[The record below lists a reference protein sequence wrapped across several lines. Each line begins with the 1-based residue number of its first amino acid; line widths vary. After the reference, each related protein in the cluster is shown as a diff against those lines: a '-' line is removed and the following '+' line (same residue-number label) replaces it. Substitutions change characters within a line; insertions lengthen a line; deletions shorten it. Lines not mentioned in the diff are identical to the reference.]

1 MAYFLIK
8 IKLIY
13 LQFLPVAIGFILS
26 YSFLIWLIVYQ
37 FSLLALNEDLI
48 NFWLPFC
55 LPVIPVYIWLRPRIK
70 LLVLKDKK
78 GNLPFLYF
86 FAACLAISVP
96 TMVLQEYLLTATG
109 KLTTVEN
116 ISEISK
122 KPITRYYTIANHYI
136 DKQHATV
143 HRRTEVS
150 GRNNEYLTFHLY
162 VACPILDK
170 APQIDTGNNSSFIMP
185 AAWLGTE
192 YTKGISNHSSD
203 TEKEQAFKELGIE
216 TYNKL
221 KEQNLDQFIYLDH
234 IGNND
239 RHKGYYAAIK
249 SIPQYNDAEPLILE
263 AKNEPFETRN
273 GDKFGWIFKS
283 FGIGAGVWLLMLI
296 FPKFNNA
303 QLKKLPEYS
312 LERQRESF
320 NKFASSIK
328 ITSKSSV
335 SIIIIALNILVF
347 IIMVFAGFGFISFDG
362 QDLYAWGANYR
373 PAVVNGQWWRL
384 LTNIFLHGGLM
395 HLIFNMYGLLFV
407 SIFLEPILGRAK
419 FIIAYILCGLLASLA
434 SIWWHPATLSV
445 GASGVIFGLYG
456 VLTALLTTN
465 KADANSK
472 KGLLIN
478 NAIFIGINL
487 IIGFTGGIDNAA
499 HIGGLLT
506 GFIMGYTMYFFHRS
520 YLFVR
525 KSLKA
530 ISLVLIAPGYYFFIS
545 FC

>member
-1 MAYFLIK
+1 MNNFLSK

-13 LQFLPVAIGFILS
+13 LRFLLVAVGFILL
-26 YSFLIWLIVYQ
+26 YSFLIWIVVYQ

-55 LPVIPVYIWLRPRIK
+55 LPAIPVYIWLRPRIK

-86 FAACLAISVP
+86 FAACLAISAP
-96 TMVLQEYLLTATG
+96 TIVLQGYLLTATG
-109 KLTTVEN
+109 KLTTVKN
-116 ISEISK
+116 ISEISQ
-122 KPITRYYTIANHYI
+122 KPITKYYTVANHYI

-162 VACPILDK
+162 IACPILNK
-170 APQIDTGNNSSFIMP
+170 TPQIDTGNSNNFNMP
-185 AAWLGTE
+185 VAWLGTE
-192 YTKGISNHSSD
+192 YKNGISNHSSD

-216 TYNKL
+216 AYNKF
-221 KEQNLDQFIYLDH
+221 KDENLDRFIYLDH

-239 RHKGYYAAIK
+239 RRKGYYAAIK
-249 SIPQYNDAEPLILE
+249 SIPQYNGTEPLILE

-283 FGIGAGVWLLMLI
+283 FGIGAGIWLIMLI
-296 FPKFNNA
+296 FPKFNNV

-312 LERQRESF
+312 FQNQLESF
-320 NKFASSIK
+320 CKFISSIK

-347 IIMVFAGFGFISFDG
+347 IIMVFAGLGFISFDG

-373 PAVVNGQWWRL
+373 PAVISGQWWRL

-419 FIIAYILCGLLASLA
+419 FIIAYFLCGLLASLA

-445 GASGVIFGLYG
+445 GASGAIFGLYG

-465 KADANSK
+465 KADASSK
-472 KGLLIN
+472 RGLLIN
-478 NAIFIGINL
+478 NAIFIVINL

-499 HIGGLLT
+499 HIGGLFT
-506 GFIMGYTMYFFHRS
+506 GFIIGYIMYFFINEPKPNGKYKKRIKVIDKKEN
-520 YLFVR
+520 LLE
-525 KSLKA
+525 KQN
-530 ISLVLIAPGYYFFIS
+530 
-545 FC
+545 

>member
-1 MAYFLIK
+1 MANFLSK

-13 LQFLPVAIGFILS
+13 LQFLLVAIGFIIS
-26 YSFLIWLIVYQ
+26 YSFLIWLVVYR

-86 FAACLAISVP
+86 FAACLAISAP
-96 TMVLQEYLLTATG
+96 TIVLQGYLLTATG
-109 KLTTVEN
+109 KLTTVKN
-116 ISEISK
+116 ISEISQ
-122 KPITRYYTIANHYI
+122 KPITKYYTVANHYI

-162 VACPILDK
+162 IACPILNR
-170 APQIDTGNNSSFIMP
+170 APQIDTGNNNNFNMP
-185 AAWLGTE
+185 VAWLGTE

-216 TYNKL
+216 AYNKL
-221 KEQNLDQFIYLDH
+221 KEENLDQFVYLDH

-239 RHKGYYAAIK
+239 RRKGYYAAIK
-249 SIPQYNDAEPLILE
+249 SIPQYNSAEPLVLE

-283 FGIGAGVWLLMLI
+283 FGIGAGIWLIMLI
-296 FPKFNNA
+296 FPKLNNA

-312 LERQRESF
+312 FQNQWDSF
-320 NKFASSIK
+320 YKFISSIK
-328 ITSKSSV
+328 ITNKSSV

-347 IIMVFAGFGFISFDG
+347 IIMVFAGLGFISFDG

-407 SIFLEPILGRAK
+407 SIFLEPVLGRAK
-419 FIIAYILCGLLASLA
+419 FIIAYFLCGLLASLA

-445 GASGVIFGLYG
+445 GASGAIFGLYG

-499 HIGGLLT
+499 HIGGLLA
-506 GFIMGYTMYFFHRS
+506 GFIIGYIMYFFIDEPKPK
-520 YLFVR
+520 R
-525 KSLKA
+525 KYKKRIKSGDEA
-530 ISLVLIAPGYYFFIS
+530 TITTE
-545 FC
+545 

>member
-1 MAYFLIK
+1 MTTFLRK

-13 LQFLPVAIGFILS
+13 LRFLLVAVSFIIS
-26 YSFLIWLIVYQ
+26 YSFLIWVIVYR

-70 LLVLKDKK
+70 LLILKDKK

-86 FAACLAISVP
+86 FTACLAISAP
-96 TMVLQEYLLTATG
+96 TLVLQEYLLTATG
-109 KLTTVEN
+109 KLTTAQN
-116 ISEISK
+116 INEISQ
-122 KPITRYYTIANHYI
+122 KPITKYYTIANHYI
-136 DKQHATV
+136 DKQHVAI

-150 GRNNEYLTFHLY
+150 GRNSENLTFHLY
-162 VACPILDK
+162 VACPILNK
-170 APQIDTGNNSSFIMP
+170 APQLDSGNSNTFNMP
-185 AAWLGTE
+185 VAWLGTE
-192 YTKGISNHSSD
+192 YKKGISNHSSD
-203 TEKEQAFKELGIE
+203 AEKEQAFKELGIDA
-216 TYNKL
+216 YNKL
-221 KEQNLDQFIYLDH
+221 KDADLDRFIYLDH

-239 RHKGYYAAIK
+239 RRKGYYAAIK
-249 SIPQYNDAEPLILE
+249 SIPQYNGVEPLILE
-263 AKNEPFETRN
+263 AKNESFETRN
-273 GDKFGWIFKS
+273 GDKQGWVFKS
-283 FGIGAGVWLLMLI
+283 FGIGAAIWLIMLI
-296 FPKFNNA
+296 FPKFDNA

-312 LERQRESF
+312 FQSQWETF
-320 NKFASSIK
+320 YKFISSIK

-347 IIMVFAGFGFISFDG
+347 IIMVFAGLGFISFDG

-373 PAVVNGQWWRL
+373 PAVISGQWWRL

-407 SIFLEPILGRAK
+407 SIFLEPVLGRAK
-419 FIIAYILCGLLASLA
+419 YIIAYFLCGLLASLA

-445 GASGVIFGLYG
+445 GASGAIFGLYG

-472 KGLLIN
+472 RGLLIN

-506 GFIMGYTMYFFHRS
+506 GFIIGYIMYFFIDEPKPKRR
-520 YLFVR
+520 YKKRIKVIGNEEGLLE
-525 KSLKA
+525 KEN
-530 ISLVLIAPGYYFFIS
+530 
-545 FC
+545 

>member
-1 MAYFLIK
+1 MTNFLNK

-13 LQFLPVAIGFILS
+13 LRFLLVAIGFIVL
-26 YSFLIWLIVYQ
+26 YSFLIWMVVYQ

-48 NFWLPFC
+48 NFWLPFG

-86 FAACLAISVP
+86 FAASLAISAP
-96 TMVLQEYLLTATG
+96 TIVLQDYLLTATG
-109 KLTTVEN
+109 KLTTVNN
-116 ISEISK
+116 INEISQK
-122 KPITRYYTIANHYI
+122 SITKYYTVANHYI

-143 HRRTEVS
+143 YRRTEVS

-162 VACPILDK
+162 VACPILNK
-170 APQIDTGNNSSFIMP
+170 APGIDTANNTNFSMP
-185 AAWLGTE
+185 VAWLGTE

-203 TEKEQAFKELGIE
+203 SEKEQAFKELGIE
-216 TYNKL
+216 AYHKL
-221 KEQNLDQFIYLDH
+221 KDENLDQFIYLDH

-239 RHKGYYAAIK
+239 RRKGYYAAIK
-249 SIPQYNDAEPLILE
+249 SIPQYNGAEPLILE

-273 GDKFGWIFKS
+273 GDKLGWIFKS
-283 FGIGAGVWLLMLI
+283 FGIGAAIWLIMLI
-296 FPKFNNA
+296 FPKFDNL

-312 LERQRESF
+312 FQNQWETF
-320 NKFASSIK
+320 YKFISSIK

-335 SIIIIALNILVF
+335 YIIIIALNVLVF
-347 IIMVFAGFGFISFDG
+347 IIMVFAGLGFISFDG

-373 PAVVNGQWWRL
+373 PAVISGQWWRL

-395 HLIFNMYGLLFV
+395 HLMFNMYGLLFV

-419 FIIAYILCGLLASLA
+419 YIIAYFLCGLLASLA

-445 GASGVIFGLYG
+445 GASGAIFGLYG

-472 KGLLIN
+472 RGLLIN

-506 GFIMGYTMYFFHRS
+506 GFIIGYVMYFFIDEPKPK
-520 YLFVR
+520 R
-525 KSLKA
+525 KYKKRIKSGDETT
-530 ISLVLIAPGYYFFIS
+530 ITPE
-545 FC
+545 

>member
-1 MAYFLIK
+1 
-8 IKLIY
+8 
-13 LQFLPVAIGFILS
+13 LQG
-26 YSFLIWLIVYQ
+26 
-37 FSLLALNEDLI
+37 
-48 NFWLPFC
+48 
-55 LPVIPVYIWLRPRIK
+55 
-70 LLVLKDKK
+70 
-78 GNLPFLYF
+78 
-86 FAACLAISVP
+86 
-96 TMVLQEYLLTATG
+96 YLLTATG
-109 KLTTVEN
+109 KLTTVKN
-116 ISEISK
+116 ISEISQ
-122 KPITRYYTIANHYI
+122 KPITKYYTVANHYI

-162 VACPILDK
+162 VVCPILNK
-170 APQIDTGNNSSFIMP
+170 APQIDTGNNNNFNMP
-185 AAWLGTE
+185 VAWLGTE

-216 TYNKL
+216 AYNKL
-221 KEQNLDQFIYLDH
+221 KEENLDRFIYLDH

-239 RHKGYYAAIK
+239 RRKGYYAAIK
-249 SIPQYNDAEPLILE
+249 SIPQYNGEEPLILE

-273 GDKFGWIFKS
+273 GNKFGWIFKS
-283 FGIGAGVWLLMLI
+283 FTIGAGIWLIMLI
-296 FPKFNNA
+296 FPKFNNV

-312 LERQRESF
+312 FQNQWDSF
-320 NKFASSIK
+320 NKFISSIK
-328 ITSKSSV
+328 ITNKSSV

-347 IIMVFAGFGFISFDG
+347 IIMVFAGLGFISFDG

-407 SIFLEPILGRAK
+407 SIFLEPILGRVK

-445 GASGVIFGLYG
+445 GASGAIFGLYG

-472 KGLLIN
+472 KGVLIN

-499 HIGGLLT
+499 HIGGLLA
-506 GFIMGYTMYFFHRS
+506 GFIIGYIMYFFIDEPKPT
-520 YLFVR
+520 R
-525 KSLKA
+525 KYKKRIKSGDEA
-530 ISLVLIAPGYYFFIS
+530 TITTE
-545 FC
+545 

>member
-1 MAYFLIK
+1 MTNFLSK

-13 LQFLPVAIGFILS
+13 LRFLLVAIGFILL
-26 YSFLIWLIVYQ
+26 YSFLIWIVVYQ
-37 FSLLALNEDLI
+37 FSLLALNENLI

-86 FAACLAISVP
+86 FAACLAISAP
-96 TMVLQEYLLTATG
+96 TIVLQGYLLTATG
-109 KLTTVEN
+109 KLTTVN
-116 ISEISK
+116 YITEISQ
-122 KPITRYYTIANHYI
+122 KPITKYYTVANHYI
-136 DKQHATV
+136 DKQHATI

-162 VACPILDK
+162 VACPILNK
-170 APQIDTGNNSSFIMP
+170 APQIDISNNNNVNMP
-185 AAWLGTE
+185 VAWLGTE

-216 TYNKL
+216 AYNKL
-221 KEQNLDQFIYLDH
+221 KEENLDRFIYLDH

-239 RHKGYYAAIK
+239 RRKGYYAAIK
-249 SIPQYNDAEPLILE
+249 SIPQYNSAEPLILE
-263 AKNEPFETRN
+263 AQNEPFETRN

-283 FGIGAGVWLLMLI
+283 FGIGAGIWLIMLI
-296 FPKFNNA
+296 FPKFDNV

-312 LERQRESF
+312 FQNQWETF
-320 NKFASSIK
+320 YKFISAIK

-335 SIIIIALNILVF
+335 SVIIIAVNILVF
-347 IIMVFAGFGFISFDG
+347 IIMVFAGLGFISFDA

-373 PAVVNGQWWRL
+373 PAVISGQWWRL

-419 FIIAYILCGLLASLA
+419 FIIAYFLCGLSASIA

-445 GASGVIFGLYG
+445 GASGAIFGLYG

-506 GFIMGYTMYFFHRS
+506 GFMIGYIMYFFIDEPKPK
-520 YLFVR
+520 R
-525 KSLKA
+525 KYKKRIKSGDEA
-530 ISLVLIAPGYYFFIS
+530 TMTAE
-545 FC
+545 

>member
-1 MAYFLIK
+1 MANLLIK
-8 IKLIY
+8 VKLIY
-13 LQFLPVAIGFILS
+13 LQFLLVAIGFILS
-26 YSFLIWLIVYQ
+26 YSLLIWLLVDQ
-37 FSLLALNEDLI
+37 FSLLALNEDLV
-48 NFWLPFC
+48 NFWLPFS

-70 LLVLKDKK
+70 LLVLKDKR

-86 FAACLAISVP
+86 FAACLAISAP
-96 TMVLQEYLLTATG
+96 TIVLQEYLLTATG
-109 KLTTVEN
+109 KLTTVQN
-116 ISEISK
+116 ISEISQ
-122 KPITRYYTIANHYI
+122 KPITKYYTVANHYI

-162 VACPILDK
+162 VACPILNK
-170 APQIDTGNNSSFIMP
+170 TPQIDTGNSSNFNMP
-185 AAWLGTE
+185 VAWLGTE
-192 YTKGISNHSSD
+192 YKKGISNHSSD

-216 TYNKL
+216 AYNKL
-221 KEQNLDQFIYLDH
+221 KDENLDRFIYLDH

-239 RHKGYYAAIK
+239 RRKGYYAAIK
-249 SIPQYNDAEPLILE
+249 SIPQYNGTEPLILE

-283 FGIGAGVWLLMLI
+283 FGIGAAIWLIMLI
-296 FPKFNNA
+296 FPKFDNV
-303 QLKKLPEYS
+303 QLKKLPEYNF
-312 LERQRESF
+312 QNQWGTF
-320 NKFASSIK
+320 YKFISSIK

-347 IIMVFAGFGFISFDG
+347 TIMVFAGLGFISFDG

-373 PAVVNGQWWRL
+373 PAVISGQWWRL

-419 FIIAYILCGLLASLA
+419 FIIAYFSCGLLASLA

-445 GASGVIFGLYG
+445 GASGAIFGLYG

-465 KADANSK
+465 KADASSK

-506 GFIMGYTMYFFHRS
+506 GFIVGYIFYFYIDDPKPKKS
-520 YLFVR
+520 YNKRIKVIQNKGDL
-525 KSLKA
+525 LKKEN
-530 ISLVLIAPGYYFFIS
+530 
-545 FC
+545 

>member
-1 MAYFLIK
+1 MTNFLSK

-13 LQFLPVAIGFILS
+13 LRFLLVAISFIIL
-26 YSFLIWLIVYQ
+26 YSFLIWMVEYQ

-86 FAACLAISVP
+86 FAACLAISAP
-96 TMVLQEYLLTATG
+96 TIVLQGYLLTATG
-109 KLTTVEN
+109 KLTTVQN
-116 ISEISK
+116 TNEISQ
-122 KPITRYYTIANHYI
+122 KPITKYYTVANHYI

-162 VACPILDK
+162 VACPILNK
-170 APQIDTGNNSSFIMP
+170 APQIVTGNSNTFIMP
-185 AAWLGTE
+185 VAWLGTE

-216 TYNKL
+216 AYNKL
-221 KEQNLDQFIYLDH
+221 KDENLDRFIYLDH

-249 SIPQYNDAEPLILE
+249 SIPQYNGAEPLILE

-273 GDKFGWIFKS
+273 GDKLGWIFKS
-283 FGIGAGVWLLMLI
+283 FGIGAAIWLIMLI
-296 FPKFNNA
+296 FPKFDNV

-312 LERQRESF
+312 FQNQLETF
-320 NKFASSIK
+320 YKFISSIK

-347 IIMVFAGFGFISFDG
+347 IIMVFAGLGFISFDG

-373 PAVVNGQWWRL
+373 PAVISGQWWRL

-407 SIFLEPILGRAK
+407 SIFLEPVLGRAK
-419 FIIAYILCGLLASLA
+419 FIIAYFLCGLLASLA

-445 GASGVIFGLYG
+445 GASGAIFGLYG

-472 KGLLIN
+472 RGLLIN

-487 IIGFTGGIDNAA
+487 IIGFTGGVDNAA
-499 HIGGLLT
+499 HIGGLLS
-506 GFIMGYTMYFFHRS
+506 GFIIGYVMYFFIDEPKPNGKYKKRIKVIENKEN
-520 YLFVR
+520 LLE
-525 KSLKA
+525 KEN
-530 ISLVLIAPGYYFFIS
+530 
-545 FC
+545 

>member
-1 MAYFLIK
+1 MANFLSK

-13 LQFLPVAIGFILS
+13 LQFLLVAIGFIIP
-26 YSFLIWLIVYQ
+26 YSFLIWLVVYR

-86 FAACLAISVP
+86 FAACLAISAP
-96 TMVLQEYLLTATG
+96 TIVLQGYLLTATG
-109 KLTTVEN
+109 KLTTVKN
-116 ISEISK
+116 ISEISQ
-122 KPITRYYTIANHYI
+122 KPITKYYTVANHYI

-162 VACPILDK
+162 VACPILNR
-170 APQIDTGNNSSFIMP
+170 APQIDTGNNNNFNMP
-185 AAWLGTE
+185 VAWLGTE

-216 TYNKL
+216 AYNKL
-221 KEQNLDQFIYLDH
+221 KEENLDQFVYLDH

-239 RHKGYYAAIK
+239 RRKGYYAAIK
-249 SIPQYNDAEPLILE
+249 SIPQYNSAEPLVLE

-283 FGIGAGVWLLMLI
+283 FGIGAGIWLIMLI
-296 FPKFNNA
+296 FPKLNNA

-312 LERQRESF
+312 FQNQWDSF
-320 NKFASSIK
+320 YKFISSIK
-328 ITSKSSV
+328 ITNKSSV

-347 IIMVFAGFGFISFDG
+347 IIMVFAGLGFISFDG

-407 SIFLEPILGRAK
+407 SIFLEPVLGRAK
-419 FIIAYILCGLLASLA
+419 FIIAYFLCGLLASLA

-445 GASGVIFGLYG
+445 GASGAIFGLYG
-456 VLTALLTTN
+456 VLTSLLTTN

-499 HIGGLLT
+499 HIGGLLA
-506 GFIMGYTMYFFHRS
+506 GFIIGYIMYFFIDEPKPK
-520 YLFVR
+520 R
-525 KSLKA
+525 KYKKRIKSGDEA
-530 ISLVLIAPGYYFFIS
+530 TITTE
-545 FC
+545 

>member
-1 MAYFLIK
+1 MANFLSK

-13 LQFLPVAIGFILS
+13 LQFLLVAIGFIIS
-26 YSFLIWLIVYQ
+26 YSFLIWLVVYQ

-86 FAACLAISVP
+86 FAACLAISAP
-96 TMVLQEYLLTATG
+96 TIVLQGYLLTATG
-109 KLTTVEN
+109 KLTTVKN
-116 ISEISK
+116 ISEISQ
-122 KPITRYYTIANHYI
+122 KPITKYYTVANHYI

-162 VACPILDK
+162 IACPILNR
-170 APQIDTGNNSSFIMP
+170 APQIDTGNNNNFNMP
-185 AAWLGTE
+185 VAWLGTE

-216 TYNKL
+216 AYNKL
-221 KEQNLDQFIYLDH
+221 KEENLDQFVYLDH

-239 RHKGYYAAIK
+239 RRKGYYAAIK
-249 SIPQYNDAEPLILE
+249 SIPQYNSAEPLVLE

-283 FGIGAGVWLLMLI
+283 FGIGAGIWLIMLI
-296 FPKFNNA
+296 FPKLNNA

-312 LERQRESF
+312 FQNQWDSF
-320 NKFASSIK
+320 YKFISSIK
-328 ITSKSSV
+328 ITNKSSV

-347 IIMVFAGFGFISFDG
+347 IIMVFAGLGFISFDG

-407 SIFLEPILGRAK
+407 SIFLEPVLGRAK

-445 GASGVIFGLYG
+445 GASGAIFGLYG

-499 HIGGLLT
+499 HIGGLLA
-506 GFIMGYTMYFFHRS
+506 GFIIGYIMYFFIDEPKPK
-520 YLFVR
+520 R
-525 KSLKA
+525 KYKKRIKSGDEA
-530 ISLVLIAPGYYFFIS
+530 TITTE
-545 FC
+545 

>member
-13 LQFLPVAIGFILS
+13 LQFLLVAIGFILS

-162 VACPILDK
+162 VACPLLDK

-192 YTKGISNHSSD
+192 YTKGISNRSSD
-203 TEKEQAFKELGIE
+203 VEKEQAFKELGIE

-249 SIPQYNDAEPLILE
+249 SIPQYNGAEPLILE

-335 SIIIIALNILVF
+335 SIFIIALNILVF
-347 IIMVFAGFGFISFDG
+347 IIMVFAGLGFISFDG

-445 GASGVIFGLYG
+445 GASGAIFGLYG

-506 GFIMGYTMYFFHRS
+506 GFIMGYIMYFFIDKPKPKRV
-520 YLFVR
+520 YKKRIKVIENKENILE
-525 KSLKA
+525 K
-530 ISLVLIAPGYYFFIS
+530 
-545 FC
+545 

>member
-13 LQFLPVAIGFILS
+13 LQFLLVAIGFIIS

-192 YTKGISNHSSD
+192 YTKGISNRSSD
-203 TEKEQAFKELGIE
+203 VEKEQAFKELGIE

-249 SIPQYNDAEPLILE
+249 SIPQYNGAEPLILE

-347 IIMVFAGFGFISFDG
+347 IIMGFAGLGFISFDG

-445 GASGVIFGLYG
+445 GASGAIFGLYG

-506 GFIMGYTMYFFHRS
+506 GFIMGYIMYFFIDKPKPKRV
-520 YLFVR
+520 YKKRIKVIENKENILE
-525 KSLKA
+525 K
-530 ISLVLIAPGYYFFIS
+530 
-545 FC
+545 

>member
-1 MAYFLIK
+1 MANLLIK
-8 IKLIY
+8 VKLIY
-13 LQFLPVAIGFILS
+13 LQFLLVAIGFILS
-26 YSFLIWLIVYQ
+26 YSLLIWLLVDQ
-37 FSLLALNEDLI
+37 FSLLALNEDLV
-48 NFWLPFC
+48 NFWLPFS

-70 LLVLKDKK
+70 LLVLKDKR

-86 FAACLAISVP
+86 FAACLAISAP
-96 TMVLQEYLLTATG
+96 TIVLQEYLLTATG
-109 KLTTVEN
+109 KLTTVQN
-116 ISEISK
+116 ISEISQ
-122 KPITRYYTIANHYI
+122 KPITKYYTVANHYI

-162 VACPILDK
+162 VACPILNK
-170 APQIDTGNNSSFIMP
+170 TPQIDTGNSSNFNMP
-185 AAWLGTE
+185 VAWLGTE
-192 YTKGISNHSSD
+192 YKKGISNHSSD

-216 TYNKL
+216 AYNKL
-221 KEQNLDQFIYLDH
+221 KDENLDRFIYLDH

-239 RHKGYYAAIK
+239 RRKGYYAAIK
-249 SIPQYNDAEPLILE
+249 SIPQYNGTEPLILE

-283 FGIGAGVWLLMLI
+283 FGIGAAIWLIMLI
-296 FPKFNNA
+296 FPKFDNV
-303 QLKKLPEYS
+303 QLKKLPEYNF
-312 LERQRESF
+312 QNQWGTF
-320 NKFASSIK
+320 YKFISSIK

-347 IIMVFAGFGFISFDG
+347 TIMVFAGLGFISLDG

-373 PAVVNGQWWRL
+373 PAVISGQWWRL

-419 FIIAYILCGLLASLA
+419 FIIAYFSCGLLASLA

-445 GASGVIFGLYG
+445 GASGAIFGLYG

-465 KADANSK
+465 KADASSK

-506 GFIMGYTMYFFHRS
+506 GFIVGYIFYFYIDDPKPKKS
-520 YLFVR
+520 YNKRIKVIQNKGDL
-525 KSLKA
+525 LKKEN
-530 ISLVLIAPGYYFFIS
+530 
-545 FC
+545 